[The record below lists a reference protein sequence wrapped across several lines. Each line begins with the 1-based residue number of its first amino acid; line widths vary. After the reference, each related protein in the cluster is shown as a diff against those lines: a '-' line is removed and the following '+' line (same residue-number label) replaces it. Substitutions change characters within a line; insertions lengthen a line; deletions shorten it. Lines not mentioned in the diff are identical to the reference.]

1 MKKNIL
7 LINLGSPKSLTTKDV
22 KTYLTEFL
30 SDDYVIDLPKLVQQF
45 ILRFFIL
52 PFRTPKTK
60 AAYESIWTSKGSPLI
75 ENTRLIAKSLKEKT
89 GWNVQIA
96 MRYQEPSI
104 KSSILSFKENEINDI
119 VILPLYPHNAMST
132 TFSTKEVV
140 NSIVNKYYPEL
151 RYTLIKP
158 FYDHPKYIYALSEI
172 IKPHIS
178 NKMDKLIFS
187 YHGIP
192 ERHIKKS
199 DSSRNHCFSNSSC
212 CEIECIESQNC
223 YRSNVLKASK
233 LTAEKLDLSDDK
245 WMTTFQSRV
254 TIIDPKWLKPYTD
267 IELVNFASKGIRNIV
282 ILCPSFIADCLET
295 LEEINIRGR
304 KSFLNSGGK
313 KFTFVPCL
321 NNDKNFISLLKEL
334 VIAASK

>member
-140 NSIVNKYYPEL
+140 NSIVNKYYP
-151 RYTLIKP
+151 
-158 FYDHPKYIYALSEI
+158 
-172 IKPHIS
+172 
-178 NKMDKLIFS
+178 
-187 YHGIP
+187 
-192 ERHIKKS
+192 
-199 DSSRNHCFSNSSC
+199 
-212 CEIECIESQNC
+212 
-223 YRSNVLKASK
+223 
-233 LTAEKLDLSDDK
+233 
-245 WMTTFQSRV
+245 
-254 TIIDPKWLKPYTD
+254 
-267 IELVNFASKGIRNIV
+267 
-282 ILCPSFIADCLET
+282 
-295 LEEINIRGR
+295 
-304 KSFLNSGGK
+304 
-313 KFTFVPCL
+313 
-321 NNDKNFISLLKEL
+321 
-334 VIAASK
+334 

>member
-60 AAYESIWTSKGSPLI
+60 AAYESIWTSNGSPLI

-104 KSSILSFKENEINDI
+104 KNSILSFKENQINDV

-132 TFSTKEVV
+132 THSTAEAV
-140 NSIVNKYYPEL
+140 NIIVNKYYPEL

-158 FYDHPKYIYALSEI
+158 FYDHPQYIYALSEL

-178 NKMDKLIFS
+178 DKMDKLIFS
-187 YHGIP
+187 YHGLP

-199 DSSRNHCFSNSSC
+199 DYSRNHCFSNSSC

-223 YRSNVLKASK
+223 YRSNVLKTSK
-233 LTAEKLDLSDDK
+233 LTAEKLNLSDDK

-254 TIIDPKWLKPYTD
+254 TIIDPKWLKPFTD
-267 IELVNFASKGIRNIV
+267 IELVNFAKKDIRNIV
-282 ILCPSFIADCLET
+282 ILCPSFVADCLET

-304 KSFLNSGGK
+304 ESFIESGGRE
-313 KFTFVPCL
+313 FIFVPCL
-321 NNDKNFISLLKEL
+321 NNDKNFIDLLKEL
-334 VIAASK
+334 ATVPPQ